1 MSRLGWP
8 TIMAGSLVALSI
20 GCSDQ
25 VPLERTA
32 PASSSE
38 LGEIVLPPSA
48 KVPRASLPGFTPD
61 TIRLEGMTAP
71 DTLFE
76 GFGGFALAVTDLP
89 AIVDGYREYYRDEH
103 NSRGSN
109 VEGAVDPRLAE
120 TAKRR
125 TANDWGFSGSGG
137 WSNLVGQ
144 LPRETRVELA
154 NQILIADREL
164 AAEFHRR

>member
-1 MSRLGWP
+1 MRLGWL
-8 TIMAGSLVALSI
+8 TFVVSIALAV

-32 PASSSE
+32 PVSSSE
-38 LGEIVLPPSA
+38 PGEIVLPPSA

-61 TIRLEGMTAP
+61 TIRPEGMIAP

-76 GFGGFALAVTDLP
+76 GFGGLALAASDLP

-103 NSRGSN
+103 TTRGSN

-125 TANDWGFSGSGG
+125 TANDWGYSGSGG

-144 LPRETRVELA
+144 LPDALRIALA

-164 AAEFHRR
+164 TAELHRR

>member
-1 MSRLGWP
+1 MRLEWL
-8 TIMAGSLVALSI
+8 TVVALI
-20 GCSDQ
+20 ALAVACSDQ

-38 LGEIVLPPSA
+38 PGEIVLPPSA
-48 KVPRASLPGFTPD
+48 KVPRASAPGFTPD
-61 TIRLEGMTAP
+61 TIRPDGMIAP

-76 GFGGFALAVTDLP
+76 GFGGLALAANDLR
-89 AIVDGYREYYRDEH
+89 AIVDGYRAYYRDEH
-103 NSRGSN
+103 STRGSN
-109 VEGAVDPRLAE
+109 VEAAVDPRLAE

-125 TANDWGFSGSGG
+125 TANDWGYSGSGG

-144 LPRETRVELA
+144 LSDELRIALA

-164 AAEFHRR
+164 AAELHRR

>member
-1 MSRLGWP
+1 MKAP
-8 TIMAGSLVALSI
+8 TVVVVSLIAVVV

-32 PASSSE
+32 PASRSE
-38 LGEIVLPPSA
+38 PGEIVLPPSA

-61 TIRLEGMTAP
+61 TIRPEGMIAP

-76 GFGGFALAVTDLP
+76 GFGGFALATADIP
-89 AIVDGYREYYRDEH
+89 AVVDGYRQYYRDEH
-103 NSRGSN
+103 DNRGSN
-109 VEGAVDPRLAE
+109 VEGAVDPRLAD

-125 TANDWGFSGSGG
+125 AANDWGFSGSGG

-144 LPRETRVELA
+144 LPAEMRIELA
-154 NQILIADREL
+154 NQILNADRDL
-164 AAEFHRR
+164 AAELHRR